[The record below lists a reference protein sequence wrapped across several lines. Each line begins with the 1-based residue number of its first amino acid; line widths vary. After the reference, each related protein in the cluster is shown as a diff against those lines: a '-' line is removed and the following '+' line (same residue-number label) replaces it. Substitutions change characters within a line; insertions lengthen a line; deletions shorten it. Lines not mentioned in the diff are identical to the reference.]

1 MPQNSANNRTKS
13 INYDPFIH
21 GTTSATLSLMTK
33 TNFQLMPMLKMI
45 DDYTVAPVV
54 GELTQGGYSFL
65 GSKPVQQEDIGATS
79 FGCLTKGRY
88 NLKTI
93 TASYTHFN
101 PTSSDKTLED
111 LKRSLKY
118 CIASGFS
125 SFNLLLIYFTRA
137 RQMHQSLDQ
146 VITKNELDT
155 LNQQL
160 HATVQFYYFIQL
172 LETHIYTDVKAIK
185 DALAQ
190 NTSLTK
196 RDITDAVYSLLSFED
211 IVQKIILNKID
222 MKAIVL
228 NPTEEN
234 LRKALKILDLPKNPT
249 IQSGFG
255 AVEKVIEL
263 PITQFFGLKRQAM
276 SARSETYQEN
286 HFGYFSRNISGYQI
300 NNYLERSLSTADFF
314 KGISKDAKKYIL
326 ALEDRIRV
334 FDKLVNAPQEQF
346 KLTDNQHALLK
357 STYPI
362 IFVSESESIKPYGS
376 EYRSNIP
383 LKLGDDIRIIA
394 TDTENHRVQLKNY
407 LYNYQINPVQVVLFS
422 DLQKAIAN
430 PSSLPLTIDSQELRT
445 MLTKTKNNKHG
456 ALFYELYQ
464 LLDGLND
471 KRNKFRNS
479 DPQAFK
485 ALDHLL
491 NEINNEMNNAFPAD
505 KTITGNAIRAFCI
518 KSTALIKEQQDVFAQ
533 HRGVWGILDTVL
545 TVLASLIV
553 LYPAVYLY
561 QKTNNIQHTFFNTDS
576 SIKAQNTMAKLSQI
590 NTSATDFADEEDI
603 QLDLTNRY
611 QSD

>member
-1 MPQNSANNRTKS
+1 MPQNSENNQSKS

-33 TNFQLMPMLKMI
+33 TNFQLMPTLKMI
-45 DDYTVAPVV
+45 DDHTAAPVV
-54 GELTQGGYSFL
+54 GELTQGGYNFL
-65 GSKPVQQEDIGATS
+65 GFKLVQQEDIGAIS
-79 FGCLTKGRY
+79 FGRLIKGHY
-88 NLKTI
+88 NLKKI
-93 TASYTHFN
+93 TASYTQFN
-101 PTSSDKTLED
+101 PPTSDKTLKD
-111 LKRSLKY
+111 LKHSLKY
-118 CIASGFS
+118 SIASGFS

-172 LETHIYTDVKAIK
+172 LETHIFPDVKAIK
-185 DALAQ
+185 EALTQ

-211 IVQKIILNKID
+211 IVNKIILNKID

-234 LRKALKILDLPKNPT
+234 LRKALKILELPQNPT
-249 IQSGFG
+249 IKSGFG
-255 AVEKVIEL
+255 AVNKDIEL
-263 PITQFFGLKRQAM
+263 PITQFFGLEKQAM
-276 SARSETYQEN
+276 SGRCETYRED
-286 HFGYFSRNISGYQI
+286 HFGYFCRNINGYQI
-300 NNYLERSLSTADFF
+300 NNYLERSLSTADVFE
-314 KGISKDAKKYIL
+314 GISKDAKKYIQ

-346 KLTDNQHALLK
+346 KLTDNQQALLK

-376 EYRSNIP
+376 EYRSNTP
-383 LKLGDDIRIIA
+383 LKIGDDIRIIA
-394 TDTENHRVQLKNY
+394 TDTNNHRVQLQNY

-422 DLQKAIAN
+422 DLEKAIAD

-471 KRNKFRNS
+471 KRNKFRS
-479 DPQAFK
+479 TDPQAFK
-485 ALDHLL
+485 AMDHLL
-491 NEINNEMNNAFPAD
+491 SEINNEMKNTFPEDQA
-505 KTITGNAIRAFCI
+505 ITGNAIRAFCL
-518 KSTALIKEQQDVFAQ
+518 KSTALIKEQQNVFAQ

-561 QKTNNIQHTFFNTDS
+561 QKTNNIKHTFFNTDS

-590 NTSATDFADEEDI
+590 NTSAADFSDEESI
-603 QLDLTNRY
+603 QLDVMIK
-611 QSD
+611 